1 MSVDSL
7 ATNPI
12 CHARIKHLEIDLYFI
27 RDKVFNKTYKSNICH
42 CDQLVDCLTKSLCFY
57 STLVSQVQIQCN
69 KVSLSLEGVVKKD
82 IEIHIS
88 TPIHQY
94 PTMSHPCCY

>member
-27 RDKVFNKTYKSNICH
+27 RDKVFQQDLQVKYMP
-42 CDQLVDCLTKSLCFY
+42 LW
-57 STLVSQVQIQCN
+57 STCRLFNQ
-69 KVSLSLEGVVKKD
+69 KPLLLLD
-82 IEIHIS
+82 ISIS
-88 TPIHQY
+88 GPNS
-94 PTMSHPCCY
+94 M